1 MNGIEF
7 VRRAKR
13 WAKQTGQP
21 IRFAPDHGKGS
32 HGRLYV
38 GARFTTVK
46 QGEIGPG
53 LLTAML
59 KQLDIPKEEF

>member
-1 MNGIEF
+1 MNGSEF

-13 WAKQTGQP
+13 WAKQAGFTT
-21 IRFAPDHGKGS
+21 RFAPDHGKGS

-46 QGEIGPG
+46 QGEISPG